1 VTATADPPPRL
12 PIGLTCAGSD
22 GDIAVVTV
30 HGDADAS
37 QAPELQRVVD
47 RAAGSAREIVVDLS
61 AATLVDSATL
71 GVLMRVARRL
81 RPRGGDVH
89 IVVACEPIRRL
100 FELTLLDRLFPLHAS
115 LDEALAAFG
124 AVVTALEHRV
134 ERGPAGGL
142 GSASPLLRSRPEG

>member
-1 VTATADPPPRL
+1 VTATTDPPQRP
-12 PIGLTCAGSD
+12 PIGVTRAGSY

-47 RAAGSAREIVVDLS
+47 GAARTAREIVVDLS
-61 AATLVDSATL
+61 AATLVDSAAL
-71 GVLMRVARRL
+71 GVLLRLARLLRL
-81 RPRGGDVH
+81 RGGDVH

-115 LDEALAAFG
+115 LDESLAALG
-124 AVVTALEHRV
+124 AVDALEHRV
-134 ERGPAGGL
+134 ERASAAGL
-142 GSASPLLRSRPEG
+142 RAASSRLRSRPER